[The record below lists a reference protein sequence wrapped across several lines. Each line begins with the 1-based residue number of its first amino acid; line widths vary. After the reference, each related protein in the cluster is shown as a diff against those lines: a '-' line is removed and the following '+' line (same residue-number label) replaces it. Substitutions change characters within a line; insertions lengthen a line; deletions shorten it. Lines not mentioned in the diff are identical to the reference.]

1 MAPNITTGK
10 ACVTFLAGN
19 GDYVKGVVGSAKG
32 LRKVKTKYPLVVA
45 ILPNVYG
52 EILVSQGCIVR
63 EIKSLCI
70 HLRIKPDYTRS
81 LLSVSVKSFFF
92 FLTVFV
98 GF

>member
-19 GDYVKGVVGSAKG
+19 GDYVKGVVGLAKG

-45 ILPNVYG
+45 ILPNLYG

-70 HLRIKPDYTRS
+70 HLRIKPSLPWPTLSSITPIKPDFTRS
-81 LLSVSVKSFFF
+81 
-92 FLTVFV
+92 
-98 GF
+98 